1 MSSKDFNEIINNS
14 NGDIGFNFS
23 KSKTNNDLL
32 VIGLTNSDIKESDF
46 ICNAYLYSNKP
57 KNSKQCVGK
66 IINSKDTLKS
76 LDDTDFVL
84 IEDPKN
90 VNFNIFNYEKSIGM
104 IINKKITDERKD
116 TIENFEFDFLIYD
129 QDIESFNNLEDML
142 IAKDMINSIR
152 SNWFI
157 KLKSNILDDINFQ
170 FLYHIGF
177 SGIVLDLSEMTIN
190 NFSNISS
197 KLSNLEV
204 KKSGKF

>member
-104 IINKKITDERKD
+104 IINKKISDERKD

-129 QDIESFNNLEDML
+129 QDIDSFNNLKICL
-142 IAKDMINSIR
+142 LQKI
-152 SNWFI
+152 
-157 KLKSNILDDINFQ
+157 
-170 FLYHIGF
+170 
-177 SGIVLDLSEMTIN
+177 
-190 NFSNISS
+190 
-197 KLSNLEV
+197 
-204 KKSGKF
+204 

>member
-142 IAKDMINSIR
+142 VAKDMINSIR

-157 KLKSNILDDINFQ
+157 NLKSNILDDVNFQ
-170 FLYHIGF
+170 FLYQIGF
-177 SGIVLDLSEMTIN
+177 TGIVLNLSDMTKN

>member
-142 IAKDMINSIR
+142 VAKDMINSIR

-157 KLKSNILDDINFQ
+157 NLKSTILDDVNFQ
-170 FLYHIGF
+170 FLYQIGF
-177 SGIVLDLSEMTIN
+177 TGIVLNLSDMTKN